1 MFRHAFR
8 ILFPVVMVLSLTLG
22 ALAWSASNV
31 AFAAGQPGQ
40 SATMVTATPAPAY
53 SPLLPFNAPFFGKLG
68 GRVIDK
74 NVEKDLGKERCTDLD
89 TNGGA
94 C

>member
-1 MFRHAFR
+1 MFRQAFR
-8 ILFPVVMVLSLTLG
+8 ILVPVVMVLSLTLG
-22 ALAWSASNV
+22 ALAWSASSV

-40 SATMVTATPAPAY
+40 SATMVTATPAPVY
-53 SPLLPFNAPFFGKLG
+53 SPLLPYNAAWFGPHG
-68 GRVIDK
+68 SRVIDK
-74 NVEKDLGKERCTDLD
+74 NVEKDLGKERCTDIK